1 MAKPFD
7 ATTKHLLETYPGPW
21 LDYLGLDHAGRV
33 EVLDVDLSTVTA
45 EADKVFRLEA
55 PGPSL
60 AHLEFQSSYDSM
72 LGLRLLRYN
81 ILLTYREGLPVRS
94 VALLLRPEADG
105 REMTGVLQ
113 QGDPGG
119 EHYLEFRYKVVRAWE
134 RPVGPILTGPLG
146 TLPMAPLADAPPEA
160 LPAVIRSM
168 KERLDREAEE
178 TERAD
183 FWTSTYLLMGLRYSD
198 ELIAELLRGVRDMK
212 ESTTYQAILRE
223 GRAEGRIEGRAE
235 GRIEGERRLL
245 LKIGRQK
252 FGEPDAET
260 LAAIESLSSLEEIDG
275 LANRLIFASSWKELL
290 NRP

>member
-1 MAKPFD
+1 MRNLNFW
-7 ATTKHLLETYPGPW
+7 PGEV
-21 LDYLGLDHAGRV
+21 YLGLDHEGRA
-33 EVLDVDLSTVTA
+33 EVVDVDLSTITA

-60 AHLEFQSSYDSM
+60 AHVEFQSTYDPM

-81 ILLTYREGLPVRS
+81 VLLRYREGLPVRS
-94 VALLLRPEADG
+94 VTLLLRPEADG
-105 REMTGVLQ
+105 RELAGVFE

-119 EHYLEFRYKVVRAWE
+119 EHYLLFRYKVVRAWE
-134 RPVGPILTGPLG
+134 RPVEPILTGPLG

-168 KERLDREAEE
+168 KERLDREAEDA
-178 TERAD
+178 ERAD
-183 FWTSTYLLMGLRYSD
+183 LWTATYLLMGLRFSD

-223 GRAEGRIEGRAE
+223 GRAEGRIEG
-235 GRIEGERRLL
+235 ERRLL
-245 LKIGRQK
+245 LKVGRQR

-260 LAAIESLSSLEEIDG
+260 LASIESLSSLEEIDG
-275 LANRLIFASSWKELL
+275 LANQLMVASSWGELL